1 MHVQIQGEMQHPKV
15 CVYHKGSERSAER
28 AKRKEF
34 QDLCLLQQLVNN
46 KNFHL
51 TNLTTRCE
59 LGPTFFLHLSP
70 LPSFPSLVE
79 MYEKAI

>member
-1 MHVQIQGEMQHPKV
+1 MHVQIRGEMQHPKV